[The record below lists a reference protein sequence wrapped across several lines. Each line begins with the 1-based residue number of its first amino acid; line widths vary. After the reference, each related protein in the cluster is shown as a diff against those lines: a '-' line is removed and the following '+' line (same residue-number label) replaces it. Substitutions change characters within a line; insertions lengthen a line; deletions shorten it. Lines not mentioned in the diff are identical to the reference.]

1 STTDNSDIAD
11 LTPPTFT
18 IFATFLFPSARSLR
32 PVDSAERPAAFIRA
46 ICALTPAVC
55 GENLTARV
63 KAVDIASTVN
73 VSLVI
78 R

>member
-1 STTDNSDIAD
+1 STTDNSDITD
-11 LTPPTFT
+11 PEPPAFT
-18 IFATFLFPSARSLR
+18 TFATFLFPSARSLR
-32 PVDSAERPAAFIRA
+32 SVGSAERPSAFIRA

-63 KAVDIASTVN
+63 KAVDIATTVN